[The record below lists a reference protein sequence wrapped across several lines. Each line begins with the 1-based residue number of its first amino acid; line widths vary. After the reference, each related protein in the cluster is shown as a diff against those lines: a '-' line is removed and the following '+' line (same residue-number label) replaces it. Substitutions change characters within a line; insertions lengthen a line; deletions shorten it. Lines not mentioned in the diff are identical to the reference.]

1 MRTLVASLVV
11 FLLCGSP
18 GWAQIGSSAFTGT
31 VTDTSGAIIPD
42 AQVEVIHLET
52 NFRTT
57 GVSNSEGIYRIQSL
71 QPGPYRIQ
79 FGASGFRG
87 QVRQRIELRVGEVLA
102 INSQMEVA
110 AVQGAVQVVD
120 TPASPLETE
129 TSSTSTVMK
138 GDYLHDLPIFQR
150 FTAYMLNFV
159 PGMSSGG
166 YSYAQSLSGFHLAGQ
181 RGTAIG
187 YYEDGV
193 IAQGADNGTAPI
205 RSVQNGVSEVQVIS
219 TTPKAEY
226 GHAGGGLMQVVKKA
240 GTNELHG
247 MASLYGRTRTMQHRA
262 FFDQYRSSQAQPG
275 LPNGVANFTMYPEGN
290 LGGPVYIPK
299 IYDGRN
305 RTFFFISSYTFIEKI
320 NKQTYS
326 TVPSTDMLAGDFALG
341 GKGNAIYDP
350 ATTRQLPNGTWTR
363 DPFPNSKVPQS
374 RFDPV
379 SKNVLALNPW
389 FAPNLPGTLSS
400 DGPVGNFSYYDN
412 NVSLKPDN
420 SIRLDHQFSD
430 HVKLYGSYTFN
441 YNKTIPRSDIVQFQ
455 DVWKNTG
462 GTQQE
467 VYSIGNT
474 WIINPSTVNDIRG
487 GFYRSKNEAA
497 RPSYLQDYPEQI
509 GLPGV
514 PQDLFPSFN
523 VYNLNVTGPSVTVLE
538 TFTFRDDLTHIRGR
552 HSFKAGYEV
561 LRHRLNSYS
570 VGQPSGSYQF
580 TNVTAG
586 LQPNGAPVPGTG
598 NALAGFLLGAVQSAT
613 YTQALTS
620 WLPRS
625 TIQSFYFQDDWKA
638 LPNLTFNLGIRYSNE
653 SPFSTKYGQM
663 SNFDPNGTD
672 DLVPGARGAIVHPT
686 TSLNR
691 RDNNNFQPRVGL
703 AWQVL
708 PKMVFRSGF
717 SLSTLDVRFPTVRG
731 QFEEYSATA
740 VVEPLPGD
748 PHPAFQ
754 LSNGPGNIGY
764 KIRPNGTSPFLGTNY
779 SSRNVDWWDGNL
791 RNPYV
796 MNWMAGLQ
804 RELSS
809 NYMLEVLYQG
819 SAGVGLIER
828 WEANAIPVDFGAGNP
843 VLRQAALAAP
853 QNYRPFPNFGNISFR
868 SNFGHSTFHSGTVKL
883 EKRYS
888 AGLTFLTFY
897 EFSKSIDSQDNDND
911 GTGVAPLQN
920 RGLEKARAGYDRNH
934 RNVTTLTYELPM
946 GRGKRFFS
954 SGGLKNLFLGG
965 YQVAWVN
972 SLESGNPLTFTFANS
987 PNNYYPTFAGNRRP
1001 DLVGHPQIRDNW
1013 RDLGNNRFNQQSTN
1027 AVLDIADFAY
1037 PAAFTPGNSGRNI
1050 VTGLPLVWMQV
1061 SAQKNIVVKER
1072 WKVQIRWDMNNPLKT
1087 NSFNPPTTS
1096 VDFKNPNL
1104 FGKIT
1109 SESGLSSYGSSPMMH
1124 LSLQVSF

>member
-1 MRTLVASLVV
+1 
-11 FLLCGSP
+11 
-18 GWAQIGSSAFTGT
+18 
-31 VTDTSGAIIPD
+31 
-42 AQVEVIHLET
+42 
-52 NFRTT
+52 
-57 GVSNSEGIYRIQSL
+57 
-71 QPGPYRIQ
+71 
-79 FGASGFRG
+79 
-87 QVRQRIELRVGEVLA
+87 
-102 INSQMEVA
+102 
-110 AVQGAVQVVD
+110 
-120 TPASPLETE
+120 
-129 TSSTSTVMK
+129 
-138 GDYLHDLPIFQR
+138 
-150 FTAYMLNFV
+150 
-159 PGMSSGG
+159 
-166 YSYAQSLSGFHLAGQ
+166 
-181 RGTAIG
+181 
-187 YYEDGV
+187 
-193 IAQGADNGTAPI
+193 
-205 RSVQNGVSEVQVIS
+205 
-219 TTPKAEY
+219 
-226 GHAGGGLMQVVKKA
+226 
-240 GTNELHG
+240 
-247 MASLYGRTRTMQHRA
+247 
-262 FFDQYRSSQAQPG
+262 
-275 LPNGVANFTMYPEGN
+275 
-290 LGGPVYIPK
+290 
-299 IYDGRN
+299 
-305 RTFFFISSYTFIEKI
+305 
-320 NKQTYS
+320 
-326 TVPSTDMLAGDFALG
+326 
-341 GKGNAIYDP
+341 
-350 ATTRQLPNGTWTR
+350 
-363 DPFPNSKVPQS
+363 
-374 RFDPV
+374 
-379 SKNVLALNPW
+379 
-389 FAPNLPGTLSS
+389 
-400 DGPVGNFSYYDN
+400 
-412 NVSLKPDN
+412 
-420 SIRLDHQFSD
+420 
-430 HVKLYGSYTFN
+430 
-441 YNKTIPRSDIVQFQ
+441 
-455 DVWKNTG
+455 
-462 GTQQE
+462 
-467 VYSIGNT
+467 
-474 WIINPSTVNDIRG
+474 
-487 GFYRSKNEAA
+487 
-497 RPSYLQDYPEQI
+497 
-509 GLPGV
+509 
-514 PQDLFPSFN
+514 
-523 VYNLNVTGPSVTVLE
+523 
-538 TFTFRDDLTHIRGR
+538 
-552 HSFKAGYEV
+552 
-561 LRHRLNSYS
+561 
-570 VGQPSGSYQF
+570 
-580 TNVTAG
+580 
-586 LQPNGAPVPGTG
+586 
-598 NALAGFLLGAVQSAT
+598 
-613 YTQALTS
+613 
-620 WLPRS
+620 
-625 TIQSFYFQDDWKA
+625 
-638 LPNLTFNLGIRYSNE
+638 
-653 SPFSTKYGQM
+653 M